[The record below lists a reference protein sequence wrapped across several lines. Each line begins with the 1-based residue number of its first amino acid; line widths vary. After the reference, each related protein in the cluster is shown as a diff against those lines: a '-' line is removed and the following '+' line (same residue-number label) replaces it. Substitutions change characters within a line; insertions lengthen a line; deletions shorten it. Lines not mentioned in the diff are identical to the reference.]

1 MPTRK
6 PSKTQQFERAFR
18 LRTDKQN
25 TESLRLFGFRT
36 DIRLNILQITSAA
49 SFGGG
54 ERYVADLTNHLV
66 ARGHDLFVAV
76 RPRSPLVRHLQVP
89 PERILTLPLR
99 NALDVASAHELERF
113 VRRQK
118 IDVVHAHMARDYSLA
133 AYAARRNRQTK
144 FIATRHVLFQLSR
157 LHRHTLARATR
168 VIAVSSAVAK
178 ELRANRVVSEGQ
190 IALIPNGI
198 VVERFN
204 RASVGFD
211 RAQFLR
217 SMGLPADCLL
227 VGSIGELRTLKRHDD
242 FVRAAAKIVAKFPET
257 QFVLAGLDTSA
268 SCEVRKQLEKLVG
281 ELGLKDCFYFL
292 GWVDEAE
299 KLLCA
304 MDVFVSASETESFGL
319 AIAEAMASGTAV
331 VATRTEGAQEVVQ
344 DRETGLLVEIGNV
357 DQLAEKV
364 VTLLQEAN
372 LRHEYETRAKQV
384 ASAKFSL
391 KRMVDEIERA
401 YMAEPFLPQRH

>member
-6 PSKTQQFERAFR
+6 LRKIQQFERAFR

-36 DIRLNILQITSAA
+36 DIRLNILQISSAS

-54 ERYVADLTNHLV
+54 ERYLVDLTNSLSE
-66 ARGHDLFVAV
+66 RGHDLFVAV
-76 RPRSPLVRHLQVP
+76 RPKSPLVRHLQLP
-89 PERILTLPLR
+89 SKRILTLPLR
-99 NALDVASAHELERF
+99 NALDVPSARELERF

-144 FIATRHVLFQLSR
+144 FIATRHVLFPLNR

-168 VIAVSSAVAK
+168 VIAVSEAVAK
-178 ELRANRVVSEGQ
+178 EIRAQRIVSESQ
-190 IALIPNGI
+190 IAVIPNGI
-198 VVERFN
+198 EVERFM
-204 RASVGFD
+204 RASAGFD

-217 SMGLPADCLL
+217 GMGLPADCLV
-227 VGSIGELRTLKRHDD
+227 VGSVGELRTLKRHDD
-242 FVRAAAKIVAKFPET
+242 FVRAAAKIVKKFPET

-268 SCEVRKQLEKLVG
+268 SGEVRKQLEGLVN
-281 ELGLKDCFYFL
+281 ELGLRDCFYFL

-319 AIAEAMASGTAV
+319 AIVEAMAAGTAV
-331 VATRTEGAQEVVQ
+331 VATRTEGAQEIIG
-344 DRETGLLVEIGNV
+344 DGETGLLVPIGDVDQIAEAVGQLLQDTEIG
-357 DQLAEKV
+357 K
-364 VTLLQEAN
+364 
-372 LRHEYETRAKQV
+372 RAQQ
-384 ASAKFSL
+384 AAKARFSL
-391 KRMVDEIERA
+391 KRMVDEIEA
-401 YMAEPFLPQRH
+401 VYLNHEDTKINNFVS